1 MCCAVFLVQIVK
13 NMVSMDQKHVL
24 MLVSHLVASQPNLD
38 TLPSGVVK
46 LLCKKQDTGSLLA
59 GIQSKNALTGPFVR
73 CLVQS
78 LSQNLEK
85 DLHRR
90 LLLDLAQK
98 VDLGWLC
105 FLVFS
110 VWSLTFST
118 MALLITL
125 LLLKGRRNDRPCLAL
140 L

>member
-1 MCCAVFLVQIVK
+1 MMCCAVFLVQIVK

-59 GIQSKNALTGPFVR
+59 GIQSKNARTGPFLR

-78 LSQNLEK
+78 LSRNLEK
-85 DLHRR
+85 DCHRALGPEGPEKHR
-90 LLLDLAQK
+90 
-98 VDLGWLC
+98 VDQGVGWH
-105 FLVFS
+105 
-110 VWSLTFST
+110 
-118 MALLITL
+118 
-125 LLLKGRRNDRPCLAL
+125 LAL
-140 L
+140 RSS

>member
-1 MCCAVFLVQIVK
+1 MPVLTEARPSLTSFADMMCCAVFLVQIVK

-59 GIQSKNALTGPFVR
+59 GIQSKNARTGPFVR

-78 LSQNLEK
+78 LSQSLEK
-85 DLHRR
+85 DLQRR

-98 VDLGWLC
+98 VNLGC
-105 FLVFS
+105 VFS
-110 VWSLTFST
+110 SFLSGLSVSQQ
-118 MALLITL
+118 
-125 LLLKGRRNDRPCLAL
+125 
-140 L
+140 